1 VVGKEVVGGEVL
13 GGEVVGGEVLGGVT
27 LENWLERG
35 GYLGEVLRQLLH
47 CSPVAKEG
55 VGV

>member
-1 VVGKEVVGGEVL
+1 MV
-13 GGEVVGGEVLGGVT
+13 GGVT
-27 LENWLERG
+27 LDKWLDRG

-47 CSPVAKEG
+47 RSPVAKEG

>member
-1 VVGKEVVGGEVL
+1 MAYLGEVVGKEVVGGEV
-13 GGEVVGGEVLGGVT
+13 VGGVT